1 MEQIWRSFLSA
12 DIGLPMIASLLTGVL
27 IGLEREARG
36 KAAGLRTHA
45 LVCFASTLVMLAS
58 ARQAEWHVEF
68 LPGGTIVADPA
79 RMAHGVLTGIGF
91 LCAGVIFRE
100 GASVRGL
107 TTAAS
112 LWATASIG
120 LLYGVG
126 LYWLAVSGTILTLL
140 VLSLL
145 RLIQSLM
152 PQRIEARLVVVTQ
165 TSGGLSADGLRE
177 ILSARNLRVGAMAWD
192 STGSTGHLELSVR
205 TWFSDEH
212 QADELAA
219 QIAATPGVIGFAIIP
234 ARDDGSAIT

>member
-45 LVCFASTLVMLAS
+45 LVCFASTLVMLAA
-58 ARQAEWHVEF
+58 ARQAEWHVAF
-68 LPGGTIVADPA
+68 IPGGTVVADPT

-112 LWATASIG
+112 LWVTASIG

-126 LYWLAVSGTILTLL
+126 MYWLALSGTILTLL

-145 RLIQSLM
+145 RLIQYLM
-152 PQRIEARLVVVTQ
+152 PQRIEARVVVVTDM
-165 TSGGLSADGLRE
+165 SGGFSAGLLRQM
-177 ILSARNLRVGAMAWD
+177 LSARNLRLGAVGWD
-192 STGSTGHLELSVR
+192 STRSDGRLEISVR
-205 TWFSDEH
+205 TWFSEER
-212 QADELAA
+212 QAEELAA
-219 QIAATPGVIGFAIIP
+219 AMGAISGVIGFAIIP
-234 ARDDGSAIT
+234 ARDDGAG